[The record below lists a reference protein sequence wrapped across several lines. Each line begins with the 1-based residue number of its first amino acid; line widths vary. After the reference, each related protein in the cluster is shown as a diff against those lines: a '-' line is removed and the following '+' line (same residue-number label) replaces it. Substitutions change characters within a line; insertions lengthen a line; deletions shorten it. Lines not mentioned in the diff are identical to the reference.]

1 MLKTSQI
8 GGKGTMRRKKK
19 KTGNFFKKR
28 VTENELKYRNKIRNI
43 NEMIKKI
50 EDIEI
55 YEKLKNFLDNE
66 LEDLGFSIEKE
77 DLRKEKKKEIDEIKE
92 DGLLYVYSILIKNV
106 DKPLEFDMDSYIKIK
121 ELFLEDGIEMFVK
134 FIEELEN
141 DIIKKKYL
149 LDI

>member
-28 VTENELKYRNKIRNI
+28 VTENELKYKNKIRNI
-43 NEMIKKI
+43 NEMIKEI

-92 DGLLYVYSILIKNV
+92 DGLLYVYSI
-106 DKPLEFDMDSYIKIK
+106 
-121 ELFLEDGIEMFVK
+121 
-134 FIEELEN
+134 
-141 DIIKKKYL
+141 
-149 LDI
+149 

>member
-28 VTENELKYRNKIRNI
+28 VTENELKYKNKIRNI
-43 NEMIKKI
+43 NEMIKEI

-106 DKPLEFDMDSYIKIK
+106 DKPLEFDIDSYVKIK
-121 ELFLEDGIEMFVK
+121 ELFLEDGIDMFVK

-141 DIIKKKYL
+141 NIIKKKYL